1 MEFKTEKRKV
11 IAGKIVIKILKKDV
25 MHAAAGD
32 EARRRRSA
40 IAGDEARL
48 DICALSF
55 WMRGQEPVLGHLR
68 LIFCFA

>member
-1 MEFKTEKRKV
+1 
-11 IAGKIVIKILKKDV
+11 